1 MKRGFL
7 SAACGVLAVC
17 AAGLPGAAVAETT
30 ADAPDYADGANWL
43 CLPERE
49 DACAVDLDAAVIA
62 ADGTVTVEKF
72 TRATDAKID
81 CFYVYPT
88 VSLDEGSNSDMVA
101 GPEELSVI
109 AAQFARFGSQCRTFA
124 PLYRQVTLT
133 HLRARMAQSS
143 TTPAAARS
151 GEEREFA
158 YGDVKAAWEE
168 YLAHH
173 NDGRGVILI
182 GHSQGSGMLKRLIAE
197 EIETGAALSQ
207 VIAAYL
213 IGYNV
218 EVPSGAAVG
227 GDFAKMP
234 LCSSAK
240 QTGCLVTYATFA
252 EGMVPAERTLFGRSY
267 EDGVDVACVNPA
279 SPGSDGP
286 AALDAYFSNLPGED
300 EGGLWVEGEAI
311 TQRFVKV
318 PGVVSGQCADTD
330 GAQFLSVAYNAETP
344 RKTPSLGSTGSIP
357 ALAPI
362 WGLHTIDVH
371 LGIGD
376 LVALAGVQG
385 EAYLDAKGD

>member
-1 MKRGFL
+1 M
-7 SAACGVLAVC
+7 
-17 AAGLPGAAVAETT
+17 
-30 ADAPDYADGANWL
+30 
-43 CLPERE
+43 
-49 DACAVDLDAAVIA
+49 IA
-62 ADGTVTVEKF
+62 ADGTVSVEKF
-72 TRATDAKID
+72 ERATDAKVD

-88 VSLDEGSNSDMVA
+88 VSLDAGANSDMVA

-133 HLRARMAQSS
+133 HLRARMAQSP
-143 TTPAAARS
+143 TTSSSARS
-151 GEEREFA
+151 GDERELA

-168 YLAHH
+168 YWANH

-197 EIETGAALSQ
+197 EIETGAAMPQ

-218 EVPSGAAVG
+218 EVPAGAVVG

-234 LCSSAK
+234 LCTSSQ

-252 EGMVPAERTLFGRSY
+252 DGMVPAERTLFGRSY
-267 EDGVDVACVNPA
+267 KDGVNVACVNPA
-279 SPGSDGP
+279 APGSQDA

-300 EGGLWVEGEAI
+300 KGGLWVEGQAI
-311 TQRFVKV
+311 SQRFVKV
-318 PGVVSGQCADTD
+318 PGVVSAQCVDTD
-330 GAQFLSVAYNAETP
+330 GAQVLSVSYDAAAP
-344 RKTPSLGSTGSIP
+344 RKTPSWGSTGGIP

-362 WGLHTIDVH
+362 WGLHTIDMH
-371 LGIGD
+371 LGMGD
-376 LVALAGVQG
+376 LVALAGVQSQ
-385 EAYLDAKGD
+385 AYLDGQND